1 MSHHSSKPNRI
12 PSLSPSPFPE
22 SQPRFDETTDV
33 VRGTQPGE
41 ALYDTPPEGA
51 QVPELERS
59 QRHRG
64 PSRRGIE
71 TAEYKSRTKSNAKS
85 QIVDTELGAGN
96 GNGNEAHTEPGGND
110 EPTSAVV
117 AQLQPQPGLS
127 SASTERQ
134 IRTKLKSLDRSQGS
148 QATQP
153 RKRPGR
159 GPSVA
164 GRHEPKKQRVGLDP
178 EEEPVILKR
187 DTAREVEDILG
198 IDLATATAASLKD
211 VAHSLS
217 NYNPPAVGSAKRF
230 PQVGGQAPVT
240 VPKLNKPGGYYRDV
254 MESVPP
260 RDAKRAAPNDSDSDS
275 DSAKRFR
282 AESRGETTD
291 HPTLD
296 ATSHSQPV
304 LPSFLTRRLD
314 FSKFRPTP
322 VPQPKPRYIHGASK
336 PHSENPKSARP
347 ESLTSHSAPPASAP
361 PRVSIANQ
369 APIPSPSSRPST
381 SKTTKV
387 APTARPSQ
395 SSISRKN
402 PPPEPDP
409 NTVTESESEPEP
421 ELKAKT
427 KKKNHKHRRSKK
439 KRARPTPSEGN
450 TDPSAHDAHRHA
462 PRDPPQDASHDS
474 ARNGPRDVLDPEVR
488 EAFRRRKAEL
498 YGGMETLL
506 NLAMNS
512 NRYSAEQIEATF
524 EMLGRISDPDRP
536 GVMEEMNAQAQPR
549 ASTSRVADSGSGSQP
564 RPASQSDQRPARP
577 APPLNNEGVASGTD
591 DDSEPEPA
599 DQDDDDPV
607 CFDRTGLARYP
618 GLRGKVASRAMPL
631 LMVTAT
637 LKGAYPDADT
647 AVRWARNAYI
657 RVWKAHYSDIP
668 FKKCPKHL
676 LKTIMTRISHLRSE
690 VKKRIRELVIYL
702 YKFEHGTSKRVMA
715 YNKDIVRRLGHNTF
729 HCRDLVPDKHQYEH
743 KFFRRAICVAFFWS
757 TQSFLLRDP
766 KVLERLE
773 EDGLPLP
780 AVTLVLTMMQES
792 IDEWDTG
799 RHRPRDL
806 NLETQRSI
814 FNAHLQGLVNYR
826 TTASGRLLKFRRK
839 WFRRGLKYANISIKV
854 ADDQDGFCQSITRP
868 EDVRPD
874 SPGGSQSG
882 SGSDSDASSSL
893 VTDSDSDSKPERYA
907 DGRLTAKSKEL
918 RKAKRAAKAQA
929 DDAINEELAA
939 IEENLHHLIDT
950 AATKLDIDAEEI
962 RSRFLAYAGSRASA
976 RPTAWNG
983 LIHERSKEWSDM
995 KGSYGGGAYMLYV
1008 LERIRAEGLYEDMS
1022 DDMKG
1027 HYIKVA
1033 QKARDN
1039 KLNAGSA
1046 RTGTKRLAQGSV
1058 KEELDAI
1065 GEKLNYLHSV
1075 TQVEYMLLSVRSKA
1089 TDGLQA
1095 VYYAS
1100 NKARSFM
1107 ESHLTIEMSQLLT
1120 LMESAALGGA
1130 QKETWTLGKSPRV
1143 EPKEPGLFDSYKER
1157 QAICSFYCFKAANES
1172 RLPPDEYEPELAD
1185 RSHTETAQAKS
1196 EVRKALLKSLRE
1208 AAAAIASD
1216 GSPPMA
1222 TNPNAI
1228 PFVEYKNYHKT
1239 VKQYKVAVHNWPMK
1253 TLGQMMDPNTMG
1265 LGQLQLLLR
1274 RIRGED
1280 CGFKRLTDVRK
1291 IWIFSYGSGL

>member
-1 MSHHSSKPNRI
+1 MPHHSSKPNRI

-85 QIVDTELGAGN
+85 QVVDTELGAGN
-96 GNGNEAHTEPGGND
+96 GANPQPGDND
-110 EPTSAVV
+110 EPTPANI
-117 AQLQPQPGLS
+117 AQLQPQPGLVAHPRTGKIAQS
-127 SASTERQ
+127 STSKGRKRGPVQLRFDGETDSDEDEPPRSKP
-134 IRTKLKSLDRSQGS
+134 RKSGHSVS
-148 QATQP
+148 QADSP
-153 RKRPGR
+153 PPKRPGR

-164 GRHEPKKQRVGLDP
+164 GRHEPKKRRVGRDP
-178 EEEPVILKR
+178 EEEAVILKR

-198 IDLATATAASLKD
+198 VDLATATAASLKD
-211 VAHSLS
+211 VARSLS
-217 NYNPPAVGSAKRF
+217 NSDPPAVGSAQRF
-230 PQVGGQAPVT
+230 PQVGGQAPAT

-254 MESVPP
+254 MESVPS
-260 RDAKRAAPNDSDSDS
+260 RDAKRAAPNDQDSG
-275 DSAKRFR
+275 SAKRFR

-322 VPQPKPRYIHGASK
+322 VPQPKPRYSHGASK
-336 PHSENPKSARP
+336 SYSENPRSAQSESPTSRP
-347 ESLTSHSAPPASAP
+347 APPASAP

-369 APIPSPSSRPST
+369 APIPSPSSRPT
-381 SKTTKV
+381 TFKTTKV

-395 SSISRKN
+395 ASTSRQN
-402 PPPEPDP
+402 PPPESKPEPEPDP
-409 NTVTESESEPEP
+409 NTVTESESELEP
-421 ELKAKT
+421 ELKVKT
-427 KKKNHKHRRSKK
+427 KKKNRKHRHSKK
-439 KRARPTPSEGN
+439 KHARPTPSEGN
-450 TDPSAHDAHRHA
+450 TDPSTHDAHRHP
-462 PRDPPQDASHDS
+462 PRDPPQDASRDS

-488 EAFRRRKAEL
+488 EAFRQRKAEL

-506 NLAMNS
+506 DLAMNS

-524 EMLGRISDPDRP
+524 ELLGRISDPNRP
-536 GVMEEMNAQAQPR
+536 GVIEEMNAHAQPH
-549 ASTSRVADSGSGSQP
+549 ASTSRVSDPGSGSQP

-577 APPLNNEGVASGTD
+577 VRPSDNEGVASGTD
-591 DDSEPEPA
+591 DDSEPEPVE
-599 DQDDDDPV
+599 QDDDDPV

-854 ADDQDGFCQSITRP
+854 VDDQDGFCQSITRP

-893 VTDSDSDSKPERYA
+893 VTDSDSDSEPERYA
-907 DGRLTAKSKEL
+907 DGRLTAKSKG
-918 RKAKRAAKAQA
+918 K
-929 DDAINEELAA
+929 
-939 IEENLHHLIDT
+939 
-950 AATKLDIDAEEI
+950 
-962 RSRFLAYAGSRASA
+962 
-976 RPTAWNG
+976 
-983 LIHERSKEWSDM
+983 
-995 KGSYGGGAYMLYV
+995 
-1008 LERIRAEGLYEDMS
+1008 
-1022 DDMKG
+1022 
-1027 HYIKVA
+1027 
-1033 QKARDN
+1033 
-1039 KLNAGSA
+1039 
-1046 RTGTKRLAQGSV
+1046 
-1058 KEELDAI
+1058 
-1065 GEKLNYLHSV
+1065 
-1075 TQVEYMLLSVRSKA
+1075 
-1089 TDGLQA
+1089 
-1095 VYYAS
+1095 
-1100 NKARSFM
+1100 
-1107 ESHLTIEMSQLLT
+1107 
-1120 LMESAALGGA
+1120 
-1130 QKETWTLGKSPRV
+1130 GKSR
-1143 EPKEPGLFDSYKER
+1143 
-1157 QAICSFYCFKAANES
+1157 
-1172 RLPPDEYEPELAD
+1172 
-1185 RSHTETAQAKS
+1185 H
-1196 EVRKALLKSLRE
+1196 
-1208 AAAAIASD
+1208 
-1216 GSPPMA
+1216 
-1222 TNPNAI
+1222 
-1228 PFVEYKNYHKT
+1228 
-1239 VKQYKVAVHNWPMK
+1239 
-1253 TLGQMMDPNTMG
+1253 
-1265 LGQLQLLLR
+1265 
-1274 RIRGED
+1274 
-1280 CGFKRLTDVRK
+1280 
-1291 IWIFSYGSGL
+1291 